1 MRSIEIKPHGL
12 TFLLAVFLANLAI
25 AQVTPPTA
33 RALLPGAPNGKTV
46 HPNVTR
52 HCIEEVGCQEPKLA
66 FATAV
71 ISVARASDDPNPS
84 AHLTDLEEIGLPS
97 WYDRPVHR
105 KVLPP
110 SPEDG

>member
-1 MRSIEIKPHGL
+1 MRSIEIKTHRL
-12 TFLLAVFLANLAI
+12 TFLLAVFLANFAI
-25 AQVTPPTA
+25 AQVTRPTA
-33 RALLPGAPNGKTV
+33 RALLPGTSRGATV

-52 HCIEEVGCQEPKLA
+52 HCIEEVGGQEPKLA
-66 FATAV
+66 FATVA

-84 AHLTDLEEIGLPS
+84 VHLTDLEEIGLPS